1 MAKFKPARGKAKGT
15 RAPQGAV
22 GCVIL
27 VILGIL
33 LVMLFLYFA
42 LRTSGT

>member
-1 MAKFKPARGKAKGT
+1 MAKFKPAKGKAKGT

-27 VILGIL
+27 VIAGLVL
-33 LVMLFLYFA
+33 LMLFMYFA
-42 LRTSGT
+42 MRTSGA